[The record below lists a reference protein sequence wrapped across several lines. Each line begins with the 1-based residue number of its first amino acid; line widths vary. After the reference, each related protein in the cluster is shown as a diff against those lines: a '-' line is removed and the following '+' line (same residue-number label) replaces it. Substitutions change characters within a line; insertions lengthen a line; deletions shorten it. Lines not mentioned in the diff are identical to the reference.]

1 MLDTLVVGA
10 GLSGLTIAHQLKTHH
25 SLLLTEAQS
34 RVGGNI
40 TSQASEGFIWE
51 EGPTSFQPTPPML
64 QLAVELGLRD
74 ELVFA
79 DRHLPRYVY
88 WQEQLLPIPMTPG
101 AALATPL
108 LSTGGKLRAV
118 LGALGFAPSVMVG
131 YLRSPQQEETVE
143 QFVSR
148 HLGQE
153 VAERLISPFVSGV
166 YAGDVNALSMAA
178 AFRKVFRLQEAAGGG
193 ALLMGA
199 IISRLQRSS
208 TAASAADP
216 NLPKVRP
223 GELGSFRQG
232 LKMLPE
238 AIAAKLSEQLRLQW
252 RLTDLQPIPE
262 QTPSSGYVAQ
272 FETPEGSQTVTARTV
287 VLATPAHVSSQLLQ
301 AFVPA
306 ASEALGQIFYPPV
319 ACVVL
324 AYPKTA
330 LKRPLDGFGNLIP
343 RGQGVRTLGTI
354 WSSSLFPGRCPE
366 DWCLLTSFIGG
377 ATDPALGELDEG
389 AIAQAVHQ
397 DLSKI
402 LVAPESQPK
411 VIAVHLWPRAIPQ
424 YELGHGDRLA
434 QIDAALKDHPGL
446 MLCSNFTDG
455 VALGDC
461 IRRGQET
468 AAALAAHLAA

>member
-10 GLSGLTIAHQLKTHH
+10 GLSGLTIAHQLKAHH

-40 TSQASEGFIWE
+40 TSQAAEGFIWE
-51 EGPTSFQPTPPML
+51 EGPTSFQPTTPML
-64 QLAVELGLRD
+64 QFAVELGLRE

-79 DRHLPRYVY
+79 DRRLPRYVY
-88 WQEQLLPIPMTPG
+88 WQGRLLPVPMTPV
-101 AALATPL
+101 AALTTPL
-108 LSTGGKLRAV
+108 LSIGGKLRAG
-118 LGALGFAPSVMVG
+118 LGAMGFVPPAMDYALQPPH
-131 YLRSPQQEETVE
+131 YEETVG

-166 YAGDVNALSMAA
+166 YAGDVHALSMAA
-178 AFRKVFRLQEAAGGG
+178 AFRKVFQLQEQGGGLFAG
-193 ALLMGA
+193 ALL
-199 IISRLQRSS
+199 SRRQRPP
-208 TAASAADP
+208 APAPANDLD
-216 NLPKVRP
+216 LPTVKP

-238 AIAAKLSEQLRLQW
+238 AIAAGLSEQLRLQW
-252 RLTDLQPIPE
+252 RLTELK
-262 QTPSSGYVAQ
+262 QTPESSHYVAQ
-272 FETPEGSQTVTARTV
+272 FETPEGPQTVTARTV
-287 VLATPAHVSSQLLQ
+287 VLATPAPVSSRLLQ
-301 AFVPA
+301 DLSPA
-306 ASEALGQIFYPPV
+306 ASGVLGQIFYPPV

-330 LKRPLDGFGNLIP
+330 LKRPLYGFGNLIP
-343 RGQGVRTLGTI
+343 RSQGVRTLGTI

-377 ATDPALGELDEG
+377 ATDTALGELDQA

-402 LVAPESQPK
+402 LVAPEIQPK
-411 VIAVHLWPRAIPQ
+411 VMAVHLWPRAIPQ
-424 YELGHGDRLA
+424 YELGHRDRLA
-434 QIDAALKDHPGL
+434 QIEAALKGHPGL
-446 MLCSNFTDG
+446 KLCSNFTDG

-468 AAALAAHLAA
+468 AAAIAAHLAPSAV